1 MSNTSAPLATQPEL
15 EPTTVAPATSARI
28 AAEVFGTFL
37 LVFGTIGTALF
48 AASFGF
54 ENGTPFGVGFL
65 GVSIAIGLTVFIG
78 AATVGHISGGH
89 FNPAVTVGLAVAG
102 RFAWSGVL
110 PYIAAQLIGGAL
122 ASTVLFAILAGGPDG
137 ALATAQAGGFASNG
151 YGEHS
156 PGGFSLL
163 AVLITEVV
171 ATAVFLFVIL
181 GVTGPR
187 AIPGIAPAAI
197 GGTLTLL
204 HLATIPVSN
213 TSLNPARSIA
223 TAIYGG
229 GDALGQ
235 LWLFLLAPVLG
246 AVIAGLSQRILF
258 EK

>member
-1 MSNTSAPLATQPEL
+1 MTSASAPLETQPEL
-15 EPTTVAPATSARI
+15 DPSALAPATSSRL

-54 ENGTPFGVGFL
+54 DDGTPFGVGFL

-89 FNPAVTVGLAVAG
+89 FNPAVTIGLAVAG
-102 RFAWSGVL
+102 RFAWKGVL
-110 PYIAAQLIGGAL
+110 PYVVAQVIGGAI
-122 ASTVLFAILAGGPDG
+122 ASTLLFAILAGGPDG
-137 ALATAQAGGFASNG
+137 ALASAKAGGFASNG
-151 YGEHS
+151 FGEHS
-156 PGGFSLL
+156 PGGFSLV

-204 HLATIPVSN
+204 HLATIPISN

-229 GDALGQ
+229 GDAAGQ

-246 AVIAGLSQRILF
+246 AVIAGATQKVLF
-258 EK
+258 DK

>member
-1 MSNTSAPLATQPEL
+1 MTSASAPLETQPEL
-15 EPTTVAPATSARI
+15 DPTVATPATSSRL

-48 AASFGF
+48 AAGFGF
-54 ENGTPFGVGFL
+54 DDGTPFGVGFL

-78 AATVGHISGGH
+78 ASTVGHISGGH
-89 FNPAVTVGLAVAG
+89 FNPAVTIGLAVAG
-102 RFAWSGVL
+102 RFEWKGVL
-110 PYIAAQLIGGAL
+110 PYIVAQLIGGAI
-122 ASTVLFAILAGGPDG
+122 ASSVLFAILAGGPDG
-137 ALATAQAGGFASNG
+137 ALASAQAGGFASNG
-151 YGEHS
+151 FGEHS
-156 PGGFSLL
+156 PGGFSLI
-163 AVLITEVV
+163 AVLLTEVV

-181 GVTGPR
+181 GVTGKR

-204 HLATIPVSN
+204 HLATIPISN

-229 GDALGQ
+229 GDAVGQ
-235 LWLFLLAPVLG
+235 LWLFILAPIVG
-246 AVIAGLSQRILF
+246 AIIAGASQKVLF